1 MGAVLGTPNT
11 DTQLHT
17 SNTMT
22 VTNKQKINKVLTG
35 QPGNVPKKSDPISRI
50 QGGGYKKK
58 RTQHKMRTTRKTH
71 KRRK

>member
-35 QPGNVPKKSDPISRI
+35 QPGNVPPTSLTQR
-50 QGGGYKKK
+50 GGYKKK
-58 RTQHKMRTTRKTH
+58 RTQHKTHKSRKTH